1 MPTEKL
7 TPSAPRPRRDLLDEA
22 GDEPLRNQPSRPSH
36 DGERGPDDAEGLPL
50 EWPGGEGGLAD
61 AARELLSSEYY
72 LRQWGRIGMRNRSEE
87 VDEFGLD
94 PKYEAGYRPLFDFLY
109 ERYFRVE
116 VEGIEQVPAD
126 GRCVVV
132 ANHSGAMP
140 YDGIM
145 LSASMRRDHPAR
157 RELRWLTEDFI
168 TYLPFVGAFMN
179 RIGAVRA
186 CQENAER
193 LLRKE
198 KLIAVFPEGVKG
210 IGKLFRDRYRLQRF
224 GRGGFI
230 KLCLRTGTPIVPC
243 AIVGAEEAAP
253 MLYRIDRLARTLG
266 LPYIPVTP
274 TFPALGVLGLLPAPT
289 KWKIIYGE
297 RVVLEG
303 LGPESADDQVLV
315 GRLSERVRA
324 TIQGMLDKAIA
335 ERQSV
340 FFG

>member
-1 MPTEKL
+1 MAEDQRRTSVPPPPAPTPTGRIL
-7 TPSAPRPRRDLLDEA
+7 EA
-22 GDEPLRNQPSRPSH
+22 RPS
-36 DGERGPDDAEGLPL
+36 ERVPL
-50 EWPGGEGGLAD
+50 EWPGGDEGGLAD

-94 PKYEAGYRPLFDFLY
+94 PVYEQGFLPLLDFLH
-109 ERYFRVE
+109 RTWFRTE
-116 VEGIEQVPAD
+116 VTGIEHVPAD
-126 GRCVVV
+126 GRVVIV

-140 YDGIM
+140 TDGLM
-145 LSASMRRDHPAR
+145 LRTCLRLEHPSSR
-157 RELRWLTEDFI
+157 PLRWLTEDFI

-179 RIGAVRA
+179 RMGAVRA

-198 KLIAVFPEGVKG
+198 NAIAVFPEGTQG

-230 KLCLRTGTPIVPC
+230 RLCLRTSTPIVPC
-243 AIVGAEEAAP
+243 AIVGAEEASP
-253 MLYRIDRLARTLG
+253 MLFRLEGVAKTFG
-266 LPYIPVTP
+266 LPYLPVTP
-274 TFPALGVLGLLPAPT
+274 TFPALGPAGLLPAPT
-289 KWKIIYGE
+289 KWKIVFGEPLDLKGYGPDAAE
-297 RVVLEG
+297 
-303 LGPESADDQVLV
+303 DQVLV

-324 TIQGMLDKAIA
+324 TIQGLL
-335 ERQSV
+335 EQTLSSRRSV